1 MYARQ
6 RFNSY
11 TYSSEEEDEEPICSC
26 GGTKHWF
33 THLCDENCRKEL
45 SGELEVEKIIGDLLN
60 EIVDEV
66 ENTCLAAIERENA
79 LIESEKPVEDYY
91 TAKYGIVP
99 VEWRDEEGNLIGM
112 VYGSNSD
119 ETRRLWGTCL
129 VLRMDGESSEEE
141 YDDGDVADYWRH
153 RQMGF

>member
-11 TYSSEEEDEEPICSC
+11 TYSSEEDEEPICSC

-79 LIESEKPVEDYY
+79 LIERENALIESEKPVEDYY

-99 VEWRDEEGNLIGM
+99 REWRDEEGNLIGM
-112 VYGSNSD
+112 V
-119 ETRRLWGTCL
+119 
-129 VLRMDGESSEEE
+129 
-141 YDDGDVADYWRH
+141 
-153 RQMGF
+153 

>member
-1 MYARQ
+1 MDAFQY
-6 RFNSY
+6 FN
-11 TYSSEEEDEEPICSC
+11 TYSPEEKWPMCSC

-45 SGELEVEKIIGDLLN
+45 SGEVEKIIGDLLN

-79 LIESEKPVEDYY
+79 REKPVEDYY

-99 VEWRDEEGNLIGM
+99 REWKDEEGNLIGM
-112 VYGSNSD
+112 VYDSNSD

-153 RQMGF
+153 REMGF